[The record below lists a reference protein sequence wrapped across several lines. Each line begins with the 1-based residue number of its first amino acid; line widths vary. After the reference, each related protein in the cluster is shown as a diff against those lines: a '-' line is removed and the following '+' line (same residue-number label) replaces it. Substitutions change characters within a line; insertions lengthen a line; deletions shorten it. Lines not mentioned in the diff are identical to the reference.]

1 MRITYEHELEELNK
15 CLRDMAMMVEKA
27 MEQTLVAFEDQNYT
41 MAEDVIKGDRNVND
55 MERAIESRCLS
66 LILRQQPVAKDLRQI
81 STALKV
87 VTDLE
92 RIGDHASD
100 IAELILR
107 IKSDHAYHIVQ
118 HLPAMAASAQ
128 KMVHD
133 AVEAFIKQDVEEAEE
148 IIRRDDEVDALF
160 NQVKTAVVELL
171 KSSPSHADKGID
183 LLMIATYLER
193 IGDHAM
199 NLAGYAKD
207 LKEWN
212 LSFSDVAL
220 EEIEEMKKQ
229 CLTALD
235 IVKNEE
241 GSDMTQVLFEAS
253 AAEQKIDDL
262 RDKYFKKQMQRM
274 KKGKCK
280 PQSGIIFTEM
290 LTDFERMG
298 DHVKNIAQQYKQMSE

>member
-1 MRITYEHELEELNK
+1 
-15 CLRDMAMMVEKA
+15 
-27 MEQTLVAFEDQNYT
+27 
-41 MAEDVIKGDRNVND
+41 
-55 MERAIESRCLS
+55 
-66 LILRQQPVAKDLRQI
+66 
-81 STALKV
+81 
-87 VTDLE
+87 
-92 RIGDHASD
+92 
-100 IAELILR
+100 
-107 IKSDHAYHIVQ
+107 
-118 HLPAMAASAQ
+118 
-128 KMVHD
+128 
-133 AVEAFIKQDVEEAEE
+133 
-148 IIRRDDEVDALF
+148 
-160 NQVKTAVVELL
+160 
-171 KSSPSHADKGID
+171 
-183 LLMIATYLER
+183 
-193 IGDHAM
+193 M

-241 GSDMTQVLFEAS
+241 GSDMTQVFLKPVRQS
-253 AAEQKIDDL
+253 RRSMNL

>member
-1 MRITYEHELEELNK
+1 MVTPFVSWMEALTPGNPVAQIANVHTTFNIVTTLILLPFGNVMARIATQILPDSKKEDDEDYRLKYITRFESNYAIGSSAVALSQVRDENERM
-15 CLRDMAMMVEKA
+15 RDMVSKNIAKAYDVLIQYNEK
-27 MEQTLVAFEDQNYT
+27 
-41 MAEDVIKGDRNVND
+41 D
-55 MERAIESRCLS
+55 MEKISERETYIDYLNREISEYIVS
-66 LILRQQPVAKDLRQI
+66 LISNEK
-81 STALKV
+81 STEDSKIINGYYAV
-87 VTDLE
+87 
-92 RIGDHASD
+92 IG
-100 IAELILR
+100 
-107 IKSDHAYHIVQ
+107 
-118 HLPAMAASAQ
+118 
-128 KMVHD
+128 
-133 AVEAFIKQDVEEAEE
+133 
-148 IIRRDDEVDALF
+148 
-160 NQVKTAVVELL
+160 N
-171 KSSPSHADKGID
+171 
-183 LLMIATYLER
+183 LER

>member
-1 MRITYEHELEELNK
+1 M
-15 CLRDMAMMVEKA
+15 
-27 MEQTLVAFEDQNYT
+27 
-41 MAEDVIKGDRNVND
+41 
-55 MERAIESRCLS
+55 
-66 LILRQQPVAKDLRQI
+66 
-81 STALKV
+81 
-87 VTDLE
+87 
-92 RIGDHASD
+92 IG
-100 IAELILR
+100 
-107 IKSDHAYHIVQ
+107 
-118 HLPAMAASAQ
+118 
-128 KMVHD
+128 
-133 AVEAFIKQDVEEAEE
+133 
-148 IIRRDDEVDALF
+148 
-160 NQVKTAVVELL
+160 N
-171 KSSPSHADKGID
+171 
-183 LLMIATYLER
+183 LER

-253 AAEQKIDDL
+253 AAEQKIHDL

>member
-1 MRITYEHELEELNK
+1 MTKITDSNTLHGLNRTMQSDPVQLHFHRSGMRSRE
-15 CLRDMAMMVEKA
+15 CVMMVSKNIGKA
-27 MEQTLVAFEDQNYT
+27 Y
-41 MAEDVIKGDRNVND
+41 DVSDSSMMKKKWRRIS
-55 MERAIESRCLS
+55 ERETYIDYLNREISEYIVS
-66 LILRQQPVAKDLRQI
+66 LISNEK
-81 STALKV
+81 STEDSKIINGYYAV
-87 VTDLE
+87 
-92 RIGDHASD
+92 IG
-100 IAELILR
+100 
-107 IKSDHAYHIVQ
+107 
-118 HLPAMAASAQ
+118 
-128 KMVHD
+128 
-133 AVEAFIKQDVEEAEE
+133 
-148 IIRRDDEVDALF
+148 
-160 NQVKTAVVELL
+160 N
-171 KSSPSHADKGID
+171 
-183 LLMIATYLER
+183 LER

>member
-27 MEQTLVAFEDQNYT
+27 IEQTFVAFEDQNYT

-92 RIGDHASD
+92 RIGDHA
-100 IAELILR
+100 
-107 IKSDHAYHIVQ
+107 
-118 HLPAMAASAQ
+118 
-128 KMVHD
+128 
-133 AVEAFIKQDVEEAEE
+133 
-148 IIRRDDEVDALF
+148 
-160 NQVKTAVVELL
+160 
-171 KSSPSHADKGID
+171 
-183 LLMIATYLER
+183 
-193 IGDHAM
+193 M

-207 LKEWN
+207 LKEWD
-212 LSFSDVAL
+212 LSFSEVAL

-229 CLTALD
+229 SLAALEL
-235 IVKNEE
+235 VKNEE
-241 GSDMTQVLFEAS
+241 GSDLAKMIFEAG
-253 AAEQKIDDL
+253 AAEQQIDDL